1 MVCKVEP
8 GANDALVAADPQRL
22 YLPAYLSSRGWIA
35 LRIDR
40 GPVDWDEVKQLLF
53 ESYRLIAPKGLVAK
67 I

>member
-1 MVCKVEP
+1 LVCKADAGV
-8 GANDALVAADPQRL
+8 NDALVAADARKF

-35 LRIDR
+35 LRLDLGRI
-40 GPVDWDEVKQLLF
+40 DWDEVKQLLF